1 MGFCEAS
8 EERNTHDNCVA
19 RLGHPL
25 AQALHDWKQESFP
38 PGCIQTG
45 VIGDNGSMGSMGT
58 LESMESLGS
67 RGSLCSIWS
76 LGSVGVTGVS
86 GGNWGHWCQ

>member
-8 EERNTHDNCVA
+8 EERNTHDCCVA

-25 AQALHDWKQESFP
+25 TQALHDWKQESFP

-45 VIGDNGSMGSMGT
+45 VIGDNGVIGVYGDI
-58 LESMESLGS
+58 G
-67 RGSLCSIWS
+67 
-76 LGSVGVTGVS
+76 VNGVTGVN
-86 GGNWGHWCQ
+86 GGHWGQWVRRGLCGH

>member
-38 PGCIQTG
+38 PRLPPDRGHWRQWLYGVYWDIGVNG
-45 VIGDNGSMGSMGT
+45 VIG
-58 LESMESLGS
+58 
-67 RGSLCSIWS
+67 
-76 LGSVGVTGVS
+76 
-86 GGNWGHWCQ
+86 GHWVQYGHLGQ

>member
-25 AQALHDWKQESFP
+25 AQALHDWKQETFSP
-38 PGCIQTG
+38 DSLQIG
-45 VIGDNGSMGSMGT
+45 VIGDSGVIRVNGAIGVIGFSGSH
-58 LESMESLGS
+58 
-67 RGSLCSIWS
+67 
-76 LGSVGVTGVS
+76 
-86 GGNWGHWCQ
+86 WG

>member
-8 EERNTHDNCVA
+8 EERNTHDCCVA
-19 RLGHPL
+19 RLGHTL
-25 AQALHDWKQESFP
+25 ALALHDWKQDTFP

-58 LESMESLGS
+58 LESMGS
-67 RGSLCSIWS
+67 
-76 LGSVGVTGVS
+76 
-86 GGNWGHWCQ
+86 

>member
-45 VIGDNGSMGSMGT
+45 VVGDNGSMGSMGT

-67 RGSLCSIWS
+67 RGSLGSIWS

-86 GGNWGHWCQ
+86 GGHWGHWCQ

>member
-8 EERNTHDNCVA
+8 EQRNTHDNCVA

-45 VIGDNGSMGSMGT
+45 VVGDNGSMGSMGT
-58 LESMESLGS
+58 LESMGS
-67 RGSLCSIWS
+67 
-76 LGSVGVTGVS
+76 
-86 GGNWGHWCQ
+86 

>member
-38 PGCIQTG
+38 PGCLQIG
-45 VIGDNGSMGSMGT
+45 VIGVYGDIGFN
-58 LESMESLGS
+58 
-67 RGSLCSIWS
+67 
-76 LGSVGVTGVS
+76 GVTGVNGVTEVNGVVRVN
-86 GGNWGHWCQ
+86 GGHLGSLGTLGQ